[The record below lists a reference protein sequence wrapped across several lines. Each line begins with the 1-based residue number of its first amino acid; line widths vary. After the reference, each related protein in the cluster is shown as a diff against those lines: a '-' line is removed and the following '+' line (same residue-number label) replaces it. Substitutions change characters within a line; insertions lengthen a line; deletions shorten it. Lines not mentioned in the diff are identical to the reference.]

1 VTRLPRLLALSFAV
15 LAVLAAPATASA
27 AIAAPASEVAA
38 ARAAV
43 GPRAGDVS
51 DFSFRSFD
59 ATYALGR
66 SADQHATLDVTE
78 TIVAVFPKTD
88 QNRGIVRDIPASNG
102 SADLNTKIV
111 SVTDENGKAVPYDET
126 SPSGFVELALGTD
139 AYVHGATTYVIHY
152 TQTDTIRHF
161 TNTDDD
167 EFYWDVNGTGWEQ
180 PFAEVSAAVTVS
192 PDLVDALNGH
202 NACYQGAAN
211 STTTCSGGVTSPDET
226 AGTFVASATDLGPE
240 ENLTVAIG
248 FASGTFVD
256 VSSADAPGSDD
267 VSFTP
272 LQQTGILLSLLG
284 IPGALVGIIG
294 GLVARRKRVQPARG
308 FIVPQYSAPDGIDVM
323 AAAQLIAKPQT
334 AVPAQLVNLAVQGKT
349 RLLGYATTNAQAADY
364 SVQLLDPTGLT
375 GFEPG
380 VVQALFG
387 PDATAGAAHDLQ
399 RYGDDVVAQNLEPIV
414 ASLPGWLET
423 SGYYEGRRR
432 SVGAI
437 VVLAVTIALLV
448 TAIVGV
454 VLSGFFG
461 VILGA
466 FVFIGGILGL
476 AFAGSAVYGTK
487 KLSDKGA
494 QMNDYLLGMKMYLQL
509 AEADRLKVL
518 QSPTGAERIDIGDG
532 KQLVKLYEKLLP
544 WAIIWGIE
552 DQWSQVLEIEL
563 QKQNA
568 QPDFWVGQNAFTTA
582 AFLPLI
588 GGLGRST
595 SAIPVSTGG
604 LSNSGFSSFG
614 GGSFGGGFSGGGGGG
629 GGGGGR

>member
-15 LAVLAAPATASA
+15 LAVLAAPATASE
-27 AIAAPASEVAA
+27 AIAAPAH
-38 ARAAV
+38 AAV
-43 GPRAGDVS
+43 GPRVGDVS
-51 DFSFRSFD
+51 DFRFQSFD

-78 TIVAVFPKTD
+78 TIVAVFPKTN

-102 SADLNTKIV
+102 SAGLNTKV
-111 SVTDENGKAVPYDET
+111 LSVTDANGTTVPYEQT

-139 AYVHGATTYVIHY
+139 AYVHGPTTYVIHY

-180 PFAEVSAAVTVS
+180 PFAEVSATVNVS
-192 PDLVDALNGH
+192 PDLVEALNGH
-202 NACYQGAAN
+202 TACYQGAAN
-211 STTTCSGGVTSPDET
+211 STTTCSGGMTSPDDA

-272 LQQTGILLSLLG
+272 LQENGILLSLLG
-284 IPGALVGIIG
+284 IPAALIGIIG
-294 GLVARRKRVQPARG
+294 GLVTRRKRVQPARG

-334 AVPAQLVNLAVQGKT
+334 AVPAQLVNLSVQGKT
-349 RLLGYATTNAQAADY
+349 RLLGYAATNPQAADY

-380 VVQALFG
+380 VVDAIFG
-387 PDATAGAAHDLQ
+387 PDAKPGATHDLQ
-399 RYGDDVVAQNLEPIV
+399 KYGDDAVAEKLEPIV

-432 SVGAI
+432 SVASI
-437 VVLAVTIALLV
+437 VVLAITVALLL

-461 VILGA
+461 IILGA
-466 FVFIGGILGL
+466 FVVIGGILGL
-476 AFAGSAVYGTK
+476 AFAGSSVYGTK
-487 KLSDKGA
+487 KLSDTGA
-494 QMNDYLLGMKMYLQL
+494 QVNDYLLGMKMYLQL

-552 DQWSQVLEIEL
+552 DQWSMVLEIEL
-563 QKQNA
+563 QKNDA
-568 QPDFWVGQNAFTTA
+568 QPDFWVGQNAFSTA
-582 AFLPLI
+582 AFLPLV

-604 LSNSGFSSFG
+604 LGNSGFSSFS